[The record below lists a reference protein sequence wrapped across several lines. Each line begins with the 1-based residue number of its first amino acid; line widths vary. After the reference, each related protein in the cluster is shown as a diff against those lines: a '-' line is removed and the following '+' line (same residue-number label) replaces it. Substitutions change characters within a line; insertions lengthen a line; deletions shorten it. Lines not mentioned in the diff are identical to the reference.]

1 MSPGHE
7 TDEGVEAMLGLRG
20 PAAMAIGSGLVGGGV
35 YLGLVS
41 GAVPIDLGIGRR
53 VRDLRPLS
61 IDIDAPAEE
70 VFDVLAEPY
79 AERTS
84 RAMKEKV
91 RVLERGEDMVLAAH
105 YTPIRGRLRATTVE
119 TVRFER
125 ARRIDFRLVRGPVP
139 YVVETFTLE
148 ERGEHTLL
156 TYAGQLGTDLWRL
169 GERWGDLVAPKWVSV
184 VGAAFDTTKTES
196 ERRHR
201 GRPRAPRQGT

>member
-1 MSPGHE
+1 
-7 TDEGVEAMLGLRG
+7 MLAVRG
-20 PAAMAIGSGLVGGGV
+20 PAAMAVASGLLGGGI

-53 VRDLRPLS
+53 LRDLGPLS

-84 RAMKEKV
+84 RAMQEKV
-91 RVLERGEDMVLAAH
+91 RVLERGEDLVLAAH

-119 TVRFER
+119 TVRFQR
-125 ARRIDFRLVRGPVP
+125 PRRIDFRLVRGPVP

-148 ERGEHTLL
+148 PRGGHTLL
-156 TYAGQLGTDLWRL
+156 TYTGQLGTDLWRL

-184 VGAAFDTTKTES
+184 VGSAFDATKTEA

-201 GRPRAPRQGT
+201 VRPHAPRHGT

>member
-1 MSPGHE
+1 MP
-7 TDEGVEAMLGLRG
+7 GLRG
-20 PAAMAIGSGLVGGGV
+20 LAVRAIGTGLVGGGV

-41 GAVPIDLGIGRR
+41 GAVPIDLGVGRR
-53 VRDLRPLS
+53 LRDLGPLS

-84 RAMKEKV
+84 RAMQEKV
-91 RVLERGEDMVLAAH
+91 RVIERGHDLVLAAH

-119 TVRFER
+119 TVRFQR

-148 ERGEHTLL
+148 PRGEHTLL
-156 TYAGQLGTDLWRL
+156 TYTGQLGTDLWRL

-184 VGAAFDTTKTES
+184 VSSALDATKTES

-201 GRPRAPRQGT
+201 VRPHVSRRGT